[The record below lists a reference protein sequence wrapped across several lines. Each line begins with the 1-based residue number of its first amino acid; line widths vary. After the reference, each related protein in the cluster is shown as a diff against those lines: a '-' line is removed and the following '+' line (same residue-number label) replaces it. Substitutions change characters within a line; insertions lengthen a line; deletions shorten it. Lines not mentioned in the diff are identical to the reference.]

1 MVVRKGESVEIEVE
15 KVAFGGRGIARRHGF
30 VLFVRGGLPGDR
42 VLARVYRKKKDF
54 AEARVLEVLSPSPD
68 RIDPPCPYTGAC
80 GGCQWQ
86 HARYPRQL
94 VYKTALVREFIGQ
107 LPGLSGAVVRDT
119 IPSERQLG
127 YRNKMEFSFSDR
139 RWFLQGE
146 LHRKA
151 QEGGFALGLH
161 VPGTFDKVLDVD
173 ACLLQR
179 PEGNRILRTVKT
191 FARQSGLPAYGL
203 KTHQGFWRFLALRH
217 SAALDRWL
225 VNIITR
231 EENPGVLHALADL
244 VRERHPGVIAVVHNP
259 TRRLAAVAVG
269 EREIVLSGQEALLD
283 RLGPFTFRVS
293 ANSFFQTNPP
303 VAERIYAQV
312 LAFAEPSGHEEVL
325 DLYSGTGTIPIY
337 LSRAVGRVTGIEI
350 SEPAVRDA
358 AQNCRENGIDN
369 CRFLCGDIRQRLSE
383 IPSKPDLV
391 IIDPPRAGMHPAV
404 TEQVAALAA
413 PKVIYVSCNP
423 ATLARD
429 LAVLTRDYE
438 LAAVQPFDMFP
449 HTYHVEAV
457 ALLRLKEKRPAGS
470 SKNR

>member
-1 MVVRKGESVEIEVE
+1 MTVRKGDCVELEVE
-15 KVAFGGRGIARRHGF
+15 KVAFGGRGIARRQGF
-30 VLFVRGGLPGDR
+30 VIFVRGGLPGDR

-54 AEARVLEVLSPSPD
+54 AEALILEVLSPSAD
-68 RIDPPCPYTGAC
+68 RITPPCPYAGDC

-86 HARYPRQL
+86 HALYPRQL
-94 VYKTALVREFIGQ
+94 AYKTALIRDFIGQ
-107 LPGLSGAVVRDT
+107 LPGQSQAVVRHT
-119 IPSERQLG
+119 VPSERQFA

-139 RWFLQGE
+139 RWFPHGE

-151 QEGGFALGLH
+151 VEGGFALGLH
-161 VPGTFDKVLDVD
+161 VPGTFDKVLDVE

-179 PEGNRILRTVKT
+179 HEGNRILRTVKA
-191 FARQSGLPAYGL
+191 FARQSGLPAYGV

-231 EENPGVLHALADL
+231 DENPEVLHALAEL
-244 VRERHPGVIAVVHNP
+244 VGQRHPAVTTVVHNL

-269 EREIVLSGQEALLD
+269 EREIILSGEGVLVD

-303 VAERIYAQV
+303 VAEKIYAQV
-312 LAFAEPSGHEEVL
+312 LGFAEPTGNEHVL

-337 LSRAVGRVTGIEI
+337 LARAVGRVTAIEI
-350 SEPAVRDA
+350 SPSAVADA
-358 AQNCRENGIDN
+358 QQNCRENGIDN
-369 CRFLCGDIRQRLSE
+369 CRFLCGDIRQKLAE
-383 IPSKPDLV
+383 ITSKPDLV

-404 TEQVAALAA
+404 TDSVAGLAA
-413 PKVIYVSCNP
+413 AKLIYVSCNP

-438 LAAVQPFDMFP
+438 LVAVQPFDMFP
-449 HTYHVEAV
+449 NTYHVEAV
-457 ALLRLKEKRPAGS
+457 ALLRLKGTSP
-470 SKNR
+470 KNR